1 MSFIGVIFALVFM
14 IGGNLLE
21 GGHPSGL
28 LNLPAFLIVIGGS
41 VGAALSQFPFAV
53 VIGAGKRFKWLL
65 FPLRTDLSAQLEL
78 LEKMATDARRNGF
91 LALEGM
97 LDEIK
102 DPFTQ
107 KGVQLIVDGF
117 GEKELTHVLE
127 QDMEMEYEEIE
138 LTAKFYEAMGGYAPT
153 MGIIGAVL
161 GLIHAMGLLDKP
173 DELGGGIA
181 VAFVATIYGVAFA
194 NLIFLPFGNRY
205 KLFAHQLKSYREMTL
220 TGLRCI
226 IEGSSP
232 QFLNI
237 TLSSYLQ
244 AHGHGQKEKA

>member
-1 MSFIGVIFALVFM
+1 MSFIGVIFALAM
-14 IGGNLLE
+14 MLGGNMIE
-21 GGHPSGL
+21 GGHPSAL
-28 LNLPAFLIVIGGS
+28 IDIPAFMIVIGGS
-41 VGAALSQFPFAV
+41 VGAALTQFPFSAV
-53 VIGAGKRFKWLL
+53 AGVGKHFKWLL
-65 FPLRTDLSAQLEL
+65 FPLRTDFEAQLEL
-78 LEKMATDARRNGF
+78 LEKMASDARRNGF

-97 LDEIK
+97 LDDIK

-117 GEKELTHVLE
+117 SEKDLTHVLE

-138 LTAKFYEAMGGYAPT
+138 LTAKFYEAMGGYSPT
-153 MGIIGAVL
+153 MGIVGAVF
-161 GLIHAMGLLDKP
+161 GLIHAMGLLDQP
-173 DELGGGIA
+173 DKLGGAIA
-181 VAFVATIYGVAFA
+181 VAFVATIYGVGFA

-237 TLSSYLQ
+237 TLSSYIQ
-244 AHGHGQKEKA
+244 AHGNGKKEKA